1 MPRKT
6 HLVVGDTK
14 PSRPVLLAVKPH
26 VCLTLVA
33 GNALI
38 WSHQRTLT
46 GGGGRGRRPPMDEI
60 QPVFRGCAHI
70 LYYLSQDTLNVS
82 YSIGS
87 GNHKNSALRA
97 TLPPQRLS
105 PESLGWCYA
114 RKGGALQTGVWP
126 PPSLSQ
132 GCDRRTPPG
141 PLLRVAAG
149 GGRIEIACFSYSRK
163 DGCCVAKVPSHTHV
177 PTCDDSHVQTS
188 PRAQSVTS
196 GTFRRPG
203 F

>member
-1 MPRKT
+1 M
-6 HLVVGDTK
+6 
-14 PSRPVLLAVKPH
+14 
-26 VCLTLVA
+26 
-33 GNALI
+33 
-38 WSHQRTLT
+38 
-46 GGGGRGRRPPMDEI
+46 PPMDEI

-70 LYYLSQDTLNVS
+70 LYCLSQDTLNVS

-114 RKGGALQTGVWP
+114 RKGGALQTGVWL

-132 GCDRRTPPG
+132 GCDRRTLPG

-149 GGRIEIACFSYSRK
+149 GTGLKSLVFRIPERTAAVWSKSR
-163 DGCCVAKVPSHTHV
+163 ATH
-177 PTCDDSHVQTS
+177 TS
-188 PRAQSVTS
+188 PPVMTA
-196 GTFRRPG
+196 TFRPAHVLRASPVAPSTGPASEEEQGWGVMPEPLGASAPMLRSHCPG
-203 F
+203 STLSQGQRAFKPQILKRQVQMR